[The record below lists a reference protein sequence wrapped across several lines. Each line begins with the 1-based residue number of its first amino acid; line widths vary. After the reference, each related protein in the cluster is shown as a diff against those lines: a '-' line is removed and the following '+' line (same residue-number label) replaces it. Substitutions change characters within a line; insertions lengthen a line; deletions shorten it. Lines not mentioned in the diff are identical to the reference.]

1 MTYCEFQP
9 AGREGQA
16 PHPHVNILD
25 WRQRGREGEE
35 MTMEKLLEIG
45 LSGWIIFIISALL
58 AGGVIVRQITKRRTR
73 QSNITAGGDV
83 AGGDIIKGEH
93 KVQVR

>member
-1 MTYCEFQP
+1 
-9 AGREGQA
+9 
-16 PHPHVNILD
+16 
-25 WRQRGREGEE
+25 

-58 AGGVIVRQITKRRTR
+58 GGGIIVRQITKRRTR

-83 AGGDIIKGEH
+83 AGGDIIKSEH
-93 KVQVR
+93 KGQDSNASTKKVSDSVQKNITAKGDVAGGNIKKGDK